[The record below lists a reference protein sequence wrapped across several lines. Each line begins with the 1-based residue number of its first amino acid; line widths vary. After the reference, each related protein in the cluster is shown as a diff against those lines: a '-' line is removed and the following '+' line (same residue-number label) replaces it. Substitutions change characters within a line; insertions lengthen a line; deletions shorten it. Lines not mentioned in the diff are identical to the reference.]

1 MWKNKKQ
8 PYQLLLVYFLS
19 DFLQL
24 MNIFLCFVHLRFLFL
39 VKLSNI
45 GSFKHQGAAYHLIKL
60 LDFGTNIQC
69 CAFKHFRA
77 GGMGGRRVS
86 SSRWTRLQLWTC
98 STCVLFVSLGMK
110 SSRNKASDRL
120 TIGAQ
125 DLKETPESLSVS
137 SRATLN
143 VTGALR
149 LKADSRQNLSHVPT
163 RRSLRDSRPRSA
175 PRLHIRFPHGRLI
188 YLNSQHSWLTSGT
201 ADWLKWLEAGGVV
214 QLCEEQLPRG
224 ETVRPHNLTPTTGVI
239 FEWTVILSHD
249 FY

>member
-1 MWKNKKQ
+1 
-8 PYQLLLVYFLS
+8 
-19 DFLQL
+19 
-24 MNIFLCFVHLRFLFL
+24 MNVFLCFVHLRFLFL

-77 GGMGGRRVS
+77 GGGVGEYQPVDELDSNSERAALV
-86 SSRWTRLQLWTC
+86 
-98 STCVLFVSLGMK
+98 FVSLGMK

-120 TIGAQ
+120 TIGAK
-125 DLKETPESLSVS
+125 DLKDTPESLSVS

-143 VTGALR
+143 VTDALR

-163 RRSLRDSRPRSA
+163 PRGPARLAPSLG
-175 PRLHIRFPHGRLI
+175 PRLHIWFPHGRLI

-201 ADWLKWLEAGGVV
+201 ADWLM
-214 QLCEEQLPRG
+214 
-224 ETVRPHNLTPTTGVI
+224 
-239 FEWTVILSHD
+239 
-249 FY
+249 

>member
-1 MWKNKKQ
+1 
-8 PYQLLLVYFLS
+8 
-19 DFLQL
+19 
-24 MNIFLCFVHLRFLFL
+24 MNVFLCFVHLRFLFL

-77 GGMGGRRVS
+77 EGEEGGRVGEYQAVDELDSNCERAALV
-86 SSRWTRLQLWTC
+86 
-98 STCVLFVSLGMK
+98 FVSLGMK

-120 TIGAQ
+120 TIGAK

-143 VTGALR
+143 VTDALR

-163 RRSLRDSRPRSA
+163 PRSLRDSRPRSA
-175 PRLHIRFPHGRLI
+175 PVSTFGSH
-188 YLNSQHSWLTSGT
+188 
-201 ADWLKWLEAGGVV
+201 
-214 QLCEEQLPRG
+214 
-224 ETVRPHNLTPTTGVI
+224 TVDLFT
-239 FEWTVILSHD
+239 
-249 FY
+249 